1 MPKVTLG
8 RFWSPGVE
16 MHAPG
21 DVVEVDEATAKWL
34 EETGALDVDVVKPA
48 GVKPVVE
55 TPEPEAPAEPE
66 PEPKTA
72 GGERPARAA
81 SIDAWREYAE
91 KQGIATKGLS
101 KQEIIAATR

>member
-8 RFWSPGVE
+8 RFWNPGTE

-34 EETGALDVDVVKPA
+34 EETGALDVEVVKPA
-48 GVKPVVE
+48 GVKPVVD

-66 PEPKTA
+66 PEPVEDAQRPKNTA
-72 GGERPARAA
+72 PLK
-81 SIDAWREYAE
+81 AWQDYA
-91 KQGIATKGLS
+91 QSRGIATKGLS
-101 KQEIIAATR
+101 KQQIIAATR